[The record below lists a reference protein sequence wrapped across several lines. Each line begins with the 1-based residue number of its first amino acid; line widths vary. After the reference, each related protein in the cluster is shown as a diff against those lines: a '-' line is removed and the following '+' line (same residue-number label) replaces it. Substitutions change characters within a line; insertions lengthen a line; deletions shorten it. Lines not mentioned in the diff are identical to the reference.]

1 MSNLFTLIGMTNLLD
16 FLLSFYEK
24 SLFIKLKTLI
34 YQVCLSENFVFV
46 SPLFEADCDWFAAS
60 HSRSIWSS
68 PDLNNGNLSTDLKVV
83 TDHVSDLRFS
93 HRRMLFNTNV
103 RFDSVKHLDYI
114 EINCCYKKFNSR
126 F

>member
-1 MSNLFTLIGMTNLLD
+1 
-16 FLLSFYEK
+16 
-24 SLFIKLKTLI
+24 
-34 YQVCLSENFVFV
+34 
-46 SPLFEADCDWFAAS
+46 
-60 HSRSIWSS
+60 
-68 PDLNNGNLSTDLKVV
+68 V